1 MHIGLIGGIGPAATD
16 YYYRGLISRN
26 ISSGTKLDL
35 SIAHAD
41 ARELTQNIARSDARQ
56 QAEIFAWR
64 QARKQW
70 PLRQWADIFAYGN

>member
-35 SIAHAD
+35 S
-41 ARELTQNIARSDARQ
+41 RELTQNIARSDARQ

-64 QARKQW
+64 LARKQW